1 MAEKLHRKQ
10 VEKSALAAKHT
21 GLGKHAPARSA
32 PGTPQFSAAA
42 RALAAKLGK
51 QAGDSTPLG
60 TSLRASYRG
69 TPARTPGRTP
79 GRSAGPGT
87 PRCAAVG
94 PSGPGT
100 PRMATPSHA
109 TPSHAREEAPARAGA
124 GEKGLPDGAQLEEL
138 LGRGMETE
146 MRERLLRER
155 LLAAGVGKAGKKD
168 VTDGLLEL

>member
-1 MAEKLHRKQ
+1 MQ
-10 VEKSALAAKHT
+10 VEKSAMAAKHT
-21 GLGKHAPARSA
+21 GLGKHAPARAA

-51 QAGDSTPLG
+51 QAGDATPLG

-87 PRCAAVG
+87 GRVG

-100 PRMATPSHA
+100 PRAVVTP
-109 TPSHAREEAPARAGA
+109 RV
-124 GEKGLPDGAQLEEL
+124 DG
-138 LGRGMETE
+138 GG
-146 MRERLLRER
+146 
-155 LLAAGVGKAGKKD
+155 
-168 VTDGLLEL
+168 